1 LTKFKTLTILIFRR
15 NNVITNFVSI
25 KDLNRDFENLDWDK
39 ARDIIDGNVDSYKDV
54 ENASDKDKRLL
65 KFMEDVG
72 FSWGDANEYDK
83 NPEKYRDNAE
93 RKHIAW
99 FHVNGG
105 SETCIIEAPM
115 KKVNAVLDKIVRG
128 EWTY

>member
-1 LTKFKTLTILIFRR
+1 
-15 NNVITNFVSI
+15 
-25 KDLNRDFENLDWDK
+25 LNRDFENLDWDK